1 MSLQVPRGSVYG
13 FLGSNGAGKTTT
25 IRLLLGLLRPQHG
38 CIELLGQVKLIPA
51 VTISIECFGVI
62 ATLDIWNFTRR
73 EHH

>member
-13 FLGSNGAGKTTT
+13 FLDPNGAGKTTT

-38 CIELLGQVKLIPA
+38 IELLGQVKLMPA
-51 VTISIECFGVI
+51 VTISIECFCVI